1 MYIHPLTKIIKRV
14 GVMDTTLRKKNNTG
28 IGRLLDGIKRDKYL
42 LLLLAPGLILTII
55 YKYIPMGGILI
66 AFKNYNIFSGIWA
79 SPWVG
84 FRNFVDIFNSP
95 DFMEVFRNT
104 VIISLYKMAVG
115 FPVPIILA
123 LMLNELRNK
132 YFKNTIQT
140 ILYLPYFISWVVV
153 YGMMLSLFSTSGGMV
168 VEIFNL
174 FGAEPFNILTKPQYF
189 RTILVLSD
197 VWKNA
202 GWGTIIYLAALS
214 NVDQELYEAAFIDG
228 ANRWKQ
234 LWNITLP
241 SITSVIVVLLILN
254 VGFLL
259 DAGFDQIIVM
269 QNDLVKRVSDI
280 FDTYVYR
287 TGLTRGQYSMSTA
300 IGLFKSVVAL
310 ILILGTNK
318 IAKIVGEE
326 GLL

>member
-1 MYIHPLTKIIKRV
+1 MDVSPSLYKITKRT
-14 GVMDTTLRKKNNTG
+14 GSMDTIKKRGNSA
-28 IGRLLDGIKRDKYL
+28 IGRLSDGIRRDKYL

-55 YKYIPMGGILI
+55 YKYIPMGGIVI
-66 AFKNYNIFSGIWA
+66 AFKNYNIFKGIMA

-84 FRNFVDIFNSP
+84 FKNFTDVFNSP
-95 DFMEVFRNT
+95 DFMEVFTNT
-104 VIISLYKMAVG
+104 ILISIYKMAVG

-132 YFKNTIQT
+132 YYKNTIQT

-153 YGMMLSLFSTSGGMV
+153 YGMMLSLFSTSGGMILEV
-168 VEIFNL
+168 FKL

-189 RTILVLSD
+189 RAILVLSD

-234 LWNITLP
+234 LWNITIP

-318 IAKIVGEE
+318 IAKCFGEE

>member
-1 MYIHPLTKIIKRV
+1 MDVAKNKNITIINK
-14 GVMDTTLRKKNNTG
+14 
-28 IGRLLDGIKRDKYL
+28 LLEDIKRDRYL
-42 LLLLAPGLILTII
+42 LLMIFPGLILTII
-55 YKYIPMGGILI
+55 YKYIPMGGIII
-66 AFKNYNIFSGIWA
+66 AFEDFNIFKGILK

-95 DFMEVFRNT
+95 DFFTVFANT
-104 VIISLYKMAVG
+104 LIISIYKMFVG

-132 YFKNTIQT
+132 YFKNIMQT
-140 ILYLPYFISWVVV
+140 ILYLPHFISWVVI
-153 YGMMLSLFSTSGGMV
+153 YGIMLSLFSTSGGLIV
-168 VEIFNL
+168 GIFDL
-174 FGAEPFNILTKPQYF
+174 FGVEPFNILTKPQYF
-189 RTILVLSD
+189 RSILVFSE
-197 VWKNA
+197 VWKEA

-214 NVDQELYEAAFIDG
+214 NVDQELYEAAIVDG

-241 SITSVIVVLLILN
+241 SISGVIVVLMILN

-259 DAGFDQIIVM
+259 DAGFEQILIL
-269 QNDLVKRVSDI
+269 QNDVVKRVSDI

-287 TGLTRGQYSMSTA
+287 TGMTRGEYSMSTA
-300 IGLFKSVVAL
+300 IGLFKSVIAL
-310 ILILGTNK
+310 ILIIGSNK
-318 IAKIVGEE
+318 IAKLIGEE

>member
-1 MYIHPLTKIIKRV
+1 MSTIK
-14 GVMDTTLRKKNNTG
+14 KKNNTA
-28 IGRLLDGIKRDKYL
+28 IGRLSDGIKRDRYL

-55 YKYIPMGGILI
+55 YKYIPMGGIII
-66 AFKNYNIFSGIWA
+66 AFKDYNIFKGIMA
-79 SPWVG
+79 SPFVG
-84 FRNFVDIFNSP
+84 FKNFVDIFNSP
-95 DFMEVFRNT
+95 DFTQVFVNT
-104 VIISLYKMAVG
+104 ILISIYKMAVG

-132 YFKNTIQT
+132 YYKNTIQT

-153 YGMMLSLFSTSGGMV
+153 YGMMLSLFSVSGGMI
-168 VEIFNL
+168 VEVFKL

-189 RTILVLSD
+189 RSILVLSD

-234 LWNITLP
+234 LWNITIP
-241 SITSVIVVLLILN
+241 SITSVVVVLLILN

-287 TGLTRGQYSMSTA
+287 TGLTRGQYSISTA

-318 IAKIVGEE
+318 IAKWIGEE